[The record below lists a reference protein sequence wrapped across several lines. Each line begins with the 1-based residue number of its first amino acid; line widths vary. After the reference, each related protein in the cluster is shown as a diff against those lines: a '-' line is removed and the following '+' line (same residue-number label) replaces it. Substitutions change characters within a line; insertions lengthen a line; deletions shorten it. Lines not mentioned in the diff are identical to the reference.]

1 MGCQSLQLGETRVC
15 VCGGQESMSQSPH
28 YTHVRSGV
36 KMGNSSLVDTMIADG
51 LTDAFHN
58 IHMGETGRSDEFLL
72 LNHQKS

>member
-1 MGCQSLQLGETRVC
+1 
-15 VCGGQESMSQSPH
+15 MSQAPH

-58 IHMGETGRSDEFLL
+58 IHMGETGQMSSFFSITIIVFISKL
-72 LNHQKS
+72 

>member
-1 MGCQSLQLGETRVC
+1 
-15 VCGGQESMSQSPH
+15 MSQSPH

-72 LNHQKS
+72 LNHHMS